1 MSIDSAD
8 FRDLIY
14 AVAGRTRFRPAIIE
28 KDYYLTVILN
38 SLNDGLSDRIVFKGE
53 TLLNKIYLPMR
64 RLSEDLDFSHEGEGG
79 LDTRAKRSRA
89 LEPIRVGM
97 RRFLEA
103 LGLHSDKPEGEGFN
117 NSTQYLFLVNYPSFV
132 TTKEE
137 SIKIEISLRLP
148 PLKTTVKNSV
158 SHFFQDS
165 FTGEDLLPN
174 KSIRSLSY
182 DEAVAEK
189 LRAAVARRDVTVRDC
204 YDLKEISSAGFD
216 FLKPEFTALFHKKLE
231 EVGYRGDFRQ
241 RLGRSEREIDQL
253 RRQVA
258 TDLLPVIRAEEEFDI
273 DAVLGLFNTIL
284 SDKAYSRNGKE
295 E

>member
-1 MSIDSAD
+1 
-8 FRDLIY
+8 
-14 AVAGRTRFRPAIIE
+14 
-28 KDYYLTVILN
+28 
-38 SLNDGLSDRIVFKGE
+38 
-53 TLLNKIYLPMR
+53 
-64 RLSEDLDFSHEGEGG
+64 
-79 LDTRAKRSRA
+79 
-89 LEPIRVGM
+89 M

-103 LGLHSDKPEGEGFN
+103 LGLHNDKPEGEGFN

-132 TTKEE
+132 TTKGE

-189 LRAAVARRDVTVRDC
+189 LRAAVTRRDVTVRDC

-241 RLGRSEREIDQL
+241 RLGRSEREID
-253 RRQVA
+253 
-258 TDLLPVIRAEEEFDI
+258 
-273 DAVLGLFNTIL
+273 
-284 SDKAYSRNGKE
+284 
-295 E
+295 